1 MLGLA
6 IKGLIGAA
14 LLGAGWFGGTVLPLP
29 QQWVAFAQERAAP
42 IFANIDVTP
51 EGLAQ
56 LRDSLSADDF
66 TRLTENA
73 AAIAARTGSAILV
86 QPASAAEVREY
97 SEAAV
102 FRPAA
107 LRQPA
112 PSAGVFETA
121 LVLCPGMRVSN
132 APRADESNQVRNYT
146 PVVAVNGVNLA
157 VNPTRGA
164 CLSSG
169 VGPRNGRTHKGLDFY
184 SRDGGPILAAAD
196 GVVIERLYRDDYGN
210 MLLIDHG
217 QGVYTRYAHLSSFA
231 PEAAVGA
238 RVRAGQQIGLMGN
251 TAAYAIPVHLHYE
264 VLLGDYANPRAS
276 FGLTP
281 RSPFDFGPAAAGVT
295 TVAAVEPEQLTRD
308 DPRLEACP
316 GGPITEAATITIRRG
331 DSLGR
336 IARACYGRE
345 DAWRQIVAC
354 NAFLERRNRG
364 GISPLD
370 VGHLLYV
377 GDRLRLP
384 TPGETCA
391 V

>member
-29 QQWVAFAQERAAP
+29 QQWVAFARERAAP

-51 EGLAQ
+51 EGLAR

-66 TRLTENA
+66 SRLTQNA
-73 AAIAARTGSAILV
+73 AEIAARTGGAILV
-86 QPASAAEVREY
+86 QPASAEEVQDY
-97 SEAAV
+97 AEAAALQPIS
-102 FRPAA
+102 FNRPAA
-107 LRQPA
+107 A
-112 PSAGVFETA
+112 AGAFETA
-121 LVLCPGMRVSN
+121 LSLCPGMRVSN
-132 APRADESNQVRNYT
+132 APRADEQNQVRNYT
-146 PVVAVNGVNLA
+146 PVVSINGIAVA

-169 VGPRNGRTHKGLDFY
+169 VGPRNGRTHKGLDFF
-184 SRDGGPILAAAD
+184 SRNGGPIMAAAD
-196 GVVIERLYRDDYGN
+196 GIVIERLYRDDYGN
-210 MLLIDHG
+210 VLLIDHG

-231 PEAAVGA
+231 PGVTVGA

-276 FGLTP
+276 FGLTA
-281 RSPFDFGPAAAGVT
+281 RSPFEFAPAGVVA
-295 TVAAVEPEQLTRD
+295 VAAVEADQLTRD

-316 GGPITEAATITIRRG
+316 GGPVTTAATITIRRG

-354 NAFLERRNRG
+354 NAFLGRRNRG
-364 GISPLD
+364 GISTLD

-377 GDRLRLP
+377 GDRLTLP
-384 TPGETCA
+384 APGQTCA
-391 V
+391 A